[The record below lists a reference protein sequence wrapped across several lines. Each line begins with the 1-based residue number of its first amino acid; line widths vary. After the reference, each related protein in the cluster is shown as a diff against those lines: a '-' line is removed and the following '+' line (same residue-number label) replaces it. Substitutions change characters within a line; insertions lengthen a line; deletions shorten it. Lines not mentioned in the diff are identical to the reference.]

1 MKFCECGCKKEIKD
15 HLRFFHGHNRK
26 NKKLSEKTKQILS
39 LQKNGK
45 KSHSKG
51 KTYEEIYG
59 IEESKIQRK
68 KRSEIQKIIQNK
80 LEVKLK
86 KSKSNKGKKLSKNQC
101 EKISKAVKKMWES
114 EDYRKKQKIN
124 KRRSGLKHS
133 NETKK
138 KQRIKALERIEKN
151 YGIPIPNYTPS
162 ACEIFKKFDEL
173 HNTNGRYAVYGNGEY
188 WIKELGYFIDY
199 INFDLKL
206 IIECDTPDHF
216 DIFDNELLESIQR
229 LKEIQEFYPDFK
241 IYRFKPE
248 EMYKILEIK

>member
-26 NKKLSEKTKQILS
+26 NKKLSEKTKKILS
-39 LQKNGK
+39 LQKKGK

-59 IEESKIQRK
+59 IEEAKNQRE
-68 KRSEIQKIIQNK
+68 KRSAIQKIIQNK

-86 KSKSNKGKKLSKNQC
+86 KSKSNKNKKLPKNQC

-124 KRRSGLKHS
+124 KRRIGLKHS
-133 NETKK
+133 NETKR

-151 YGIPIPNYTPS
+151 YGIPIPNYTPI
-162 ACEIFKKFDEL
+162 ACEVFKKFDEQN
-173 HNTNGRYAVYGNGEY
+173 NTKGRYAVYGNGEY
-188 WIKELGYFIDY
+188 WVKELGYFLDY

-216 DIFDNELLESIQR
+216 DIFGNELFESLQR
-229 LKEIQEFYPDFK
+229 LKEIQEFYLNFK
-241 IYRFKPE
+241 IYRFKLKE
-248 EMYKILEIK
+248 IYKILEMK